1 MGGNNL
7 CMYNAIMNQ
16 NEYIVYTLLGN
27 GNSPNV
33 KLTPEGLS
41 PLHKAVEYRNVNI
54 TSLLLSRGA
63 DANSKDIFDF
73 GTLHAVS
80 MFAGIRDLFNT
91 RDKIEDVFCIRNYN
105 YAPLEKD
112 HDIRTLEIAD
122 MLLTSKANINMS
134 TKHGSTPL
142 HIAVKYKNY
151 IMVKFLLERGA
162 DINML
167 DYKDNTPIF
176 YSCYYGDMDI
186 SKMLIDYGAK
196 INLINK
202 CGCSPLHYAVSVGNE
217 DLVILLL
224 LKNSYLNVIDVNHKS
239 VVHKAVD
246 IRNPR
251 ILKILLHS
259 GANCNIKDINGYT
272 ALHYACKINDKVFT
286 SMLLCHGAD
295 PNSKNKHYRTPIY
308 EAIMYGCPDNVKE
321 MLFSN
326 ADVNVVDEN
335 GKTPLSFFPNIDN
348 KSIRLLISHIVI
360 HDFYCN
366 KKNYISLGVEINK
379 SVIQNNKEYDFIKRR
394 CDEEI
399 LYLRNITFHSGYNA
413 EIFIKKHIN
422 INLLSKF
429 IKHPKLLNIEN
440 KLNFY
445 SDIFKK
451 SLSLAIHRSELLENA
466 VSSIGSIKSFSILPN
481 SIKYFILEMLTNEE
495 LMILCN

>member
-1 MGGNNL
+1 MDNKL
-7 CMYNAIMNQ
+7 SMYNAIMKQ
-16 NEYIVYTLLGN
+16 NEYEIYMLLNN
-27 GNSPNV
+27 GKNPNV
-33 KLTPEGLS
+33 KITPEGLE

-54 TSLLLSRGA
+54 TSILLSRGA
-63 DANSKDIFDF
+63 DANSKDISDF
-73 GTLHAVS
+73 GTLHALS
-80 MFAGIRDLFNT
+80 MFIGIRDLFN

-112 HDIRTLEIAD
+112 HDSRTLEIAD

-142 HIAVKYKNY
+142 HIAVKYKNH

-176 YSCYYGDMDI
+176 YSCYYGDLDI

-217 DLVILLL
+217 ELVILLL
-224 LKNSYLNVIDVNHKS
+224 LKNSYLNIIDINHKS
-239 VVHKAVD
+239 VVHKAVA
-246 IRNPR
+246 IRNIR

-259 GANCNIKDINGYT
+259 DANCNIKDINGYT
-272 ALHYACKINDKVFT
+272 ALHYACKINDKIFT
-286 SMLLCHGAD
+286 SMLLYYGAD
-295 PNSKNKHYRTPIY
+295 PNSKNKHYRSPIY
-308 EAIMYGCPDNVKE
+308 EAIMYGCPDNVE
-321 MLFSN
+321 ELLFAG

-348 KSIRLLISHIVI
+348 KSICLLISHIVMN
-360 HDFYCN
+360 DFYCN
-366 KKNYISLGVEINK
+366 KSNYISLGAEINK
-379 SVIQNNKEYDFIKRR
+379 SVIQSNKKYNFIKCR

-399 LYLRNITFHSGYNA
+399 LYLRNITFHSGYSA
-413 EIFIKKHIN
+413 ELFLRKQVN

-429 IKHPKLLNIEN
+429 IKHPKLVNIEN

-445 SDIFKK
+445 SSIFKK
-451 SLSLAIHRSELLENA
+451 SLSLAVYRYKLLENA
-466 VSSIGSIKSFSILPN
+466 ISSIDSIKLFSILPN
-481 SIKYFILEMLTNEE
+481 SIKYFILEMLTDKE
-495 LMILCN
+495 LMKLCSSG